1 MGVPNRT
8 YLIAMSLTLHELR
21 AFRDLL
27 IKISPEGKD
36 AEDLVIKIFETTKI
50 KIEEIEN
57 GS

>member
-1 MGVPNRT
+1 
-8 YLIAMSLTLHELR
+8 MSLTLHELR